1 MGTEAESAA
10 VIFQHLQ
17 ASRYVAAAGLVVCPS
32 IRSRGMTF
40 DDRVDDA
47 IRPYF
52 DTR

>member
-1 MGTEAESAA
+1 MGAETESAA

-32 IRSRGMTF
+32 RSRGMTF